1 MHNMTIWTGEIMEL
15 EKLYNTFKGQF
26 PDLDKEL
33 EQLIRT
39 QDANVVMLYARRYLE
54 VIITEL
60 CENELKRPRKTEPLK
75 GIIDKLNSEAKVPP
89 HIITSMQSLN
99 SFSAYGTHPKD
110 FDPEQV
116 KPVLNNLTTIIKWYL
131 KYKDTQII
139 SKKTPTEEEKE
150 KFKGK
155 NHDFSTKYIS
165 VKKSR
170 IILLLSG
177 LLSVII
183 IIALAV
189 FYFTGA
195 GKPTKDLKSLEKS
208 IAVLPFRNLS
218 NDSTQVFFCDGFME
232 ELLGNLQK
240 VKSFN
245 VKSRTSSDQYRDTKK
260 SIITIGNELN
270 VNYLIEGNVGH
281 EGNNLKIWVQLI
293 DSKTDKQIWSNE
305 YLREMTIKQIFS
317 LQSEIAQTV
326 VNELKTKLS
335 PEEIKK
341 IESRPTENL
350 DAYNLYL
357 QGRYFWN
364 KRTEDGFKKSIDY
377 FEKSIAKDPNYA
389 LAYSGLADVYYSL
402 TIYEYLPRRD
412 GYFRAK
418 ELALKAIDIDK
429 NLAEAH
435 ATLGS
440 LLIFDE
446 WKWEE
451 ARKELLLAIE
461 LNPNYATAH
470 FYYSNLLDILG
481 QNQEARVQINLAM
494 ELDPRSSIMR
504 TISGLYYYRVGKYQ
518 ESLNESLLAQNL
530 NPDLFGTYFL
540 SFMNYVKQGQ
550 DFKAVE
556 ALVQAMLTDTLYKK
570 IVRDVYKN
578 SGMNGIFN
586 WLINA
591 NLKQISNPFY
601 SALWYT
607 KLDKKEEVLKSLEK
621 GFKERTYDIPRINNM
636 IDFDY
641 LRSEPRFK
649 VLIKKMGLSEYEKKE

>member
-1 MHNMTIWTGEIMEL
+1 
-15 EKLYNTFKGQF
+15 
-26 PDLDKEL
+26 
-33 EQLIRT
+33 
-39 QDANVVMLYARRYLE
+39 
-54 VIITEL
+54 
-60 CENELKRPRKTEPLK
+60 
-75 GIIDKLNSEAKVPP
+75 
-89 HIITSMQSLN
+89 
-99 SFSAYGTHPKD
+99 
-110 FDPEQV
+110 
-116 KPVLNNLTTIIKWYL
+116 
-131 KYKDTQII
+131 
-139 SKKTPTEEEKE
+139 
-150 KFKGK
+150 
-155 NHDFSTKYIS
+155 
-165 VKKSR
+165 
-170 IILLLSG
+170 
-177 LLSVII
+177 
-183 IIALAV
+183 
-189 FYFTGA
+189 
-195 GKPTKDLKSLEKS
+195 
-208 IAVLPFRNLS
+208 
-218 NDSTQVFFCDGFME
+218 ME